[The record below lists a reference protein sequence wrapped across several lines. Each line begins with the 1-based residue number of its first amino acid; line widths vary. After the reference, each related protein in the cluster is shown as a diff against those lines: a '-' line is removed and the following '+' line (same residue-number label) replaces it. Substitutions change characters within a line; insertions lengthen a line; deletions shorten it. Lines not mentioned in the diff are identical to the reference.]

1 MIQAII
7 MKDISIRMGGFMGQ
21 QINWYKEVLKKNG
34 IKNTIQKDAILNVL
48 IKAPSHI
55 TVEEIYQQIKDMKIG
70 LATIYRS
77 LKLFEEL
84 GIVKEIPM
92 DGIRYYE
99 LKLFVFHFA

>member
-77 LKLFEEL
+77 LKLFEEFNYSSNSL
-84 GIVKEIPM
+84 NT
-92 DGIRYYE
+92 
-99 LKLFVFHFA
+99 